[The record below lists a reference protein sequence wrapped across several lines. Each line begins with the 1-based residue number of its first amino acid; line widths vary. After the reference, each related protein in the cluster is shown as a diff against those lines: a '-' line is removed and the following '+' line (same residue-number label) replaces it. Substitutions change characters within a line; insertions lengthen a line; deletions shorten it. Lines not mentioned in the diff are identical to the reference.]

1 MLVSVNPG
9 TDPIPL
15 PGRARE
21 AGMHGDL
28 ETDQS
33 PDSASELRLLV
44 VMRHA
49 KAVGRHPGGDHERP
63 LTDGGREAAAQMG
76 RWLVA
81 QGVRPDV
88 VVVSPS
94 VRTLQTWEGLREGG
108 LRAEDV
114 WADAG
119 IYDADVTDLIES
131 VTAVPDDVKTLL
143 VIGHAP
149 GVGDLSAGVQ
159 DHTVGDESTHT
170 AQRAWPPGAV
180 GVVAHRGP
188 WTTFPRDDTALVTFH
203 APDRP

>member
-1 MLVSVNPG
+1 MLVPVTSR
-9 TDPIPL
+9 TDPIL
-15 PGRARE
+15 PPDRAQE
-21 AGMHGDL
+21 GLPEDDL
-28 ETDQS
+28 ETDVS
-33 PDSASELRLLV
+33 ENGSELRLLV
-44 VMRHA
+44 LMRHA
-49 KAVGRHPGGDHERP
+49 KAAGHSGADHDRP
-63 LTDGGREAAAQMG
+63 LTEGGRKAAAQMG

-94 VRTLQTWEGLREGG
+94 VRTLQTWEGLRVGG

-119 IYDADVTDLIES
+119 IYNAEVADLVES
-131 VTAVPDDVKTLL
+131 ITSVPNDVKTLL

-149 GVGDLSAGVQ
+149 AVGDLSAGVE
-159 DHTVGDESTHT
+159 DHTGGEESTPA

-188 WTTFPRDDTALVTFH
+188 WMSFPSDDTALVTFH
-203 APDRP
+203 TP